1 MAAAFSGEE
10 LDQRCYPIF
19 ERLLSELGDRY
30 QNWLLVIEPD
40 SEEYFLG
47 QDDYEVLARAR
58 KKHPRA
64 VFFTYRMNENPAVDY
79 LY

>member
-1 MAAAFSGEE
+1 MAAAFSAEE
-10 LDQRCYPIF
+10 LDRRCYPIF

-30 QNWLLVIEPD
+30 QNWLVVIEPD

-47 QDDYEVLARAR
+47 QDDYEVLSRAR

-64 VFFTYRMNENPAVDY
+64 VFFTYRISENPEVDL